1 MTYKGPRK
9 QICCIIFATTLYLGA
24 CGYQYTPAH
33 PDSAPN
39 LPVPAPVQAAPAPNL
54 VHAPVHICS
63 GRDCTL
69 NT

>member
-1 MTYKGPRK
+1 MNINFSTKFYLKRG
-9 QICCIIFATTLYLGA
+9 CLGA
-24 CGYQYTPAH
+24 RGYRSAPAP

-39 LPVPAPVQAAPAPNL
+39 LPVPAPVQAAPAPAPDL
-54 VHAPVHICS
+54 VHAPVHISS